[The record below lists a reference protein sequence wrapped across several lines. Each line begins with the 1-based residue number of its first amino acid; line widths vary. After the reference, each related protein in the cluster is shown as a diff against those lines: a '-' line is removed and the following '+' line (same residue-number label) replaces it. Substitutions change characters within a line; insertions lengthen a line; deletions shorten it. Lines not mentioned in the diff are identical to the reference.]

1 MDVREVIDRINE
13 DIAEVVGNYVDLK
26 TIGNKY
32 KACCPFHNEKTA
44 SFTVTPARGI
54 YKCYGCG
61 KGGDAISFIQEH
73 QAVDFK
79 EAVEIGA
86 KKLNLDFSWISD
98 KSNFNDEEY
107 KHKEALRIVCQK
119 AAQFFSDQLKSNP
132 AATKY
137 LQDRGFDPISE
148 TWTEPVRL
156 RQAKPSAGE
165 HKAVKPEIDPLFLDA
180 AEIVILGQNVSASLL
195 QRKLKLG
202 YNRVGR
208 IIDQLEAAGIV
219 GQSDG
224 YKPRKVLITDLE
236 ALESIVEKQDSDP
249 EPANEPE
256 PIAEAIESVIREN
269 NVLPFML
276 GFAPEGNLLLQWAKK
291 EAINLNLLIEADL
304 IKSKDGREY
313 DTFRNRIM
321 FPILS
326 KSGKVIGFTGRTL
339 VKDKEAK
346 EKGIAKYLNTGDTP
360 IYCKGNE
367 LFALNLARTEIK
379 KEDKA
384 YLVEGNFD
392 VARMHQIGVT
402 NTIAPCGTALTV
414 QQAKLL
420 KQYTNK
426 VTLIYDGDSAGQKAM
441 SKNAEILIREQFHVS
456 VIVLSENEDP
466 DTAFPTLEAFEKANN
481 KQIDYIIWKTVGVA
495 EKSQNPAY
503 KADLI
508 KEISFLVTRYDEPSK
523 HEVYLDE
530 ISKIIGPKKL
540 WQDHFKQWLA
550 DKAPVETKKS
560 RAIPAN
566 VSLDEYYERGFYVDR
581 NCMYFQDAKGVPK
594 QQSNFTMSP
603 LFHIEST
610 VNAKRLYEVKNT
622 HGVVRVIEIPQRDM
636 CSIQAFKIRVESLG
650 NFLWTGSET
659 DLNRLKAWLY
669 EKTNSAKEV
678 TQMGWNKDGIYVW
691 GNGIYN
697 GKFTETDSYGIA
709 TNNGENYY
717 IPSASRIY
725 SGEENL
731 FEFERKFIHVEGNIS
746 LREYMKKFT
755 KVFGDNGKIALSFY
769 FASLFRDL
777 IIRKFSKYPLLNL
790 FGPKGAGK
798 NACAE
803 SLLHFFGRLP
813 KIPNLHNTSKPALA
827 DHVATSSNALCV
839 LDEYRND
846 LEMEKREFLK
856 GLWDGTGRTRMN
868 MDKDKKKETTSVDQ
882 GVIICG
888 QQMATADIALF
899 SRFMVLSFTQT
910 EFSKEEIRLYE
921 ELEEINKRGLTHITH
936 QILKH
941 RSFFKENYS
950 KKVDEVS
957 LKLEALL
964 KGQAVETRV
973 FNNWLMIMAA
983 YATLDDELELPWD
996 YTETMQLAVDLMLR
1010 QNGEMKKNDD
1020 LGHFW
1025 KIVGYLASSNLIYEG
1040 GDYKMSYASEVG
1052 YTKMENGKWVNQKMQ
1067 WVEPKQL
1074 FYLTTS
1080 RVFNLYKIQCAR
1092 ENDKAL
1098 PEATIEYYL
1107 KNSKAF
1113 LFETKKESF
1122 KKIDPRTGQQE
1133 VEVIETPGPH
1143 GEKSIK
1149 TKKKRT
1155 STTAFVFDYSLLNI
1169 SIETNS
1175 NDPDDTTEEF
1185 KPHLKPVEVQPQ
1197 INFEKNQDP
1206 DFEAP
1211 EEDDLPF

>member
-13 DIAEVVGNYVDLK
+13 DIAEVIGNYVDLK

-32 KACCPFHNEKTA
+32 RACCPFHNEKTP

-61 KGGDAISFIQEH
+61 KGGDAVSFIQEH
-73 QAVDFK
+73 EGVDFK
-79 EAVEIGA
+79 EALEIGA
-86 KKLNLDFSWISD
+86 KKLNLDFKWITD

-107 KHKEALRIVCQK
+107 KQKEALRIACQK
-119 AAQFFSDQLKSNP
+119 AAEFYADWLKHEFP
-132 AATKY
+132 TGLKY
-137 LQDRGFDPISE
+137 LKDRGFDPVSE
-148 TWTEPVRL
+148 TWTEPKKSQPV
-156 RQAKPSAGE
+156 PVTIE
-165 HKAVKPEIDPLFLDA
+165 PVKVEIDSLFMDA
-180 AEIVILGQNVSASLL
+180 AEFVIQAQNASPSSI
-195 QRKLKLG
+195 QKKFKIG
-202 YNRVGR
+202 YNRADR
-208 IIDQLEAAGIV
+208 ILLQLETAGVV
-219 GQSDG
+219 GPIDG
-224 YKPRKVLITDLE
+224 YKGRSVLVDDSDRFK
-236 ALESIVEKQDSDP
+236 ALLEKQYS

-256 PIAEAIESVIREN
+256 PVAETTESITHDN

-276 GFAPEGNLLLQWAKK
+276 GYAPDGNMLLKWAKK

-304 IKSKDGREY
+304 IKSKEGREF

-321 FPILS
+321 FPIFN

-339 VKDKEAK
+339 STDKTVP
-346 EKGIAKYLNTGDTP
+346 KYLNTGDTP

-367 LFALNLARTEIK
+367 LFALNLARNEIK

-392 VARMHQIGVT
+392 VTRMHQIGVL

-414 QQAKLL
+414 EQAKLL

-456 VIVLSENEDP
+456 VIILPENEDP
-466 DTAFPTLEAFEKANN
+466 DTAFPTLEAFEKANSN
-481 KQIDYIIWKTVGVA
+481 QVDYIIYKTTHVK

-508 KEISFLVTRYDEPSK
+508 KEISFLITRYDEPSK

-540 WQDHFKQWLA
+540 WQDHFKAFLA

-566 VSLDEYYERGFYVDR
+566 VSLDEYYERGFYVDH
-581 NCMYFQDAKGVPK
+581 NCMYFQDSKGSPK
-594 QQSNFTMSP
+594 QQSNFTMTP

-610 VNAKRLYEVKNT
+610 VNAKRLYEVKNN
-622 HGVVRVIEIPQRDM
+622 HGTVRVIEIPQRDLV
-636 CSIQAFKIRVESLG
+636 SISAFKVRIESLG

-709 TNNGENYY
+709 AHGGENYY

-725 SGEENL
+725 AGEENL

-755 KVFGDNGKIALSFY
+755 KVFGDNGKIALSYY
-769 FASLFRDL
+769 FASLFRDI
-777 IIRKFSKYPLLNL
+777 IIRKFSKYPILNL

-882 GVIICG
+882 GVIVCG

-899 SRFMVLSFTQT
+899 SRFVVLSFTQT

-941 RSFFKENYS
+941 RPFFKENYT

-957 LKLEALL
+957 LKLEELL

-973 FNNWLMIMAA
+973 FNNWLMILSA
-983 YATLDDELELPWD
+983 YATLDDEIELPWD

-1010 QNGEMKKNDD
+1010 QNSEMKKNDD

-1025 KIVGYLASSNLIYEG
+1025 KIVGYLASSNLIFED
-1040 GDYKMSYASEVG
+1040 GDYKLVYADHVTRRYMDG
-1052 YTKMENGKWVNQKMQ
+1052 GQ
-1067 WVEPKQL
+1067 WKSDKIQYIEPKQL

-1080 RVFNLYKIQCAR
+1080 RVFSMYKSQCLR
-1092 ENDKAL
+1092 EGDKPL

-1122 KKIDPRTGQQE
+1122 KKIDPKTGHQE
-1133 VEVIETPGPH
+1133 SQFAMVDGVEQ
-1143 GEKSIK
+1143 SIG
-1149 TKKKRT
+1149 KKRT
-1155 STTAFVFDYSLLNI
+1155 STTAFVFDYKLLNI
-1169 SIETNS
+1169 SVENG
-1175 NDPDDTTEEF
+1175 DPDGDQDPAEEN
-1185 KPHLKPVEVQPQ
+1185 KPVENKVATQQ
-1197 INFEKNQDP
+1197 QVKFENKNP
-1206 DFEAP
+1206 DGTD
-1211 EEDDLPF
+1211 EDELPF

>member
-1 MDVREVIDRINE
+1 MEVREVIDRINE
-13 DIAEVVGNYVDLK
+13 DIADIIGNYVEIK

-32 KACCPFHNEKTA
+32 KGCCPFHNEKTP

-61 KGGDAISFIQEH
+61 KGGDAVSFIQDHEG
-73 QAVDFK
+73 VGFK
-79 EAVEIGA
+79 EALEIGA
-86 KKLNLDFSWISD
+86 KKLNLDFSWIAD

-107 KHKEALRIVCQK
+107 KHKESLRIVCQK
-119 AAQFFSDQLKSNP
+119 AADFF
-132 AATKY
+132 
-137 LQDRGFDPISE
+137 
-148 TWTEPVRL
+148 
-156 RQAKPSAGE
+156 
-165 HKAVKPEIDPLFLDA
+165 
-180 AEIVILGQNVSASLL
+180 AE
-195 QRKLKLG
+195 KLKE
-202 YNRVGR
+202 N
-208 IIDQLEAAGIV
+208 
-219 GQSDG
+219 
-224 YKPRKVLITDLE
+224 KE
-236 ALESIVEKQDSDP
+236 ALKYIEDRNFSITE
-249 EPANEPE
+249 NEGD
-256 PIAEAIESVIREN
+256 N
-269 NVLPFML
+269 NNFIPFNI
-276 GFAPEGNLLLQWAKK
+276 GFAPEGNELIAWAKK
-291 EAINLNLLIEADL
+291 NSISLNLLIEADL

-313 DTFRNRIM
+313 DTFRNRII
-321 FPILS
+321 FPIAS
-326 KSGKVIGFTGRTL
+326 KSGKIIGFTGRTL
-339 VKDKEAK
+339 STDKS
-346 EKGIAKYLNTGDTP
+346 IPKYINTGDTP

-367 LFALNLARTEIK
+367 LFALNLARNEIK

-392 VARMHQIGVT
+392 VTRMHQIGVI
-402 NTIAPCGTALTV
+402 NTLAPCGTALTV
-414 QQAKLL
+414 EQARLL

-441 SKNAEILIREQFHVS
+441 VKNAEILIREQFHVS
-456 VIVLSENEDP
+456 VIILPEKEDP
-466 DTAFPTLEAFEKANN
+466 DSAFKTLEDFEKANSD
-481 KQIDYIIWKTVGVA
+481 QADYIIHKTTEVK
-495 EKSQNPAY
+495 EKSKNPAY

-523 HEVYLDE
+523 HEVYLEE

-540 WQDHFKQWLA
+540 WQDNFKQFLS
-550 DKAPVETKKS
+550 DKAPVESKKS
-560 RAIPAN
+560 RVIPAN

-581 NCMYFQDAKGVPK
+581 NCMYFQDAKGHPK
-594 QQSNFTMSP
+594 QQSNFTMTP

-610 VNAKRLYEVKNT
+610 VNAKRLYEVKNN
-622 HGVVRVIEIPQRDM
+622 HGVVRVIEIPQRDLV
-636 CSIQAFKIRVESLG
+636 SISAFKVRIESLG

-709 TNNGENYY
+709 SHNGENYY

-725 SGEENL
+725 QGEENL
-731 FEFERKFIHVEGNIS
+731 FEFERKFIHVEGNIT

-769 FASLFRDL
+769 FASLFRDV
-777 IIRKFSKYPLLNL
+777 IIRKFSKYPILNL

-827 DHVATSSNALCV
+827 DHVATSSNSLCV

-882 GVIICG
+882 GVIVCG

-899 SRFMVLSFTQT
+899 SRFVVLSFTQT

-941 RSFFKENYS
+941 RNYFKENYS

-957 LKLEALL
+957 LKLEKLL
-964 KGQAVETRV
+964 NGQPVETRV

-983 YATLDDELELPWD
+983 YATLDEEIELPWD

-1025 KIVGYLASSNLIYEG
+1025 KIVGYLAGSNMIYDD
-1040 GDYKMSYASEVG
+1040 GDYKLIYTNEVTRRWMDG
-1052 YTKMENGKWVNQKMQ
+1052 GVWKSDKIVYQQ
-1067 WVEPKQL
+1067 PKQL

-1080 RVFNLYKIQCAR
+1080 RVFNLYKVQCQR
-1092 ENDKAL
+1092 ESDKAL
-1098 PEATIEYYL
+1098 PESTIEYYL
-1107 KNSKAF
+1107 RNSKAF

-1133 VEVIETPGPH
+1133 TIAYEETVPY
-1143 GEKSIK
+1143 GEKIQK

-1169 SIETNS
+1169 SIETES
-1175 NDPDDTTEEF
+1175 NEPNEEEHAEAVTHT
-1185 KPHLKPVEVQPQ
+1185 PEPAKPVETQKQ
-1197 INFEKNQDP
+1197 MKFEDDP
-1206 DFEAP
+1206 EK
-1211 EEDDLPF
+1211 DDLPF

>member
-32 KACCPFHNEKTA
+32 RACCPFHNEKTP

-61 KGGDAISFIQEH
+61 KGGDAVRFIQDHEG
-73 QAVDFK
+73 VDFK
-79 EAVEIGA
+79 EALQIGA
-86 KKLNLDFSWISD
+86 KKLNLDFQWITD

-107 KHKEALRIVCQK
+107 KHKEALRIACQK
-119 AAQFFSDQLKSNP
+119 AAEFFAGQLKSNP
-132 AATKY
+132 EAILY
-137 LQDRGFDPISE
+137 LKDRGFDPVSE
-148 TWTEPVRL
+148 TWREPVKL
-156 RQAKPSAGE
+156 KTPVEKPVE
-165 HKAVKPEIDPLFLDA
+165 VKPVEIDPLFRDA
-180 AEIVILGQNVSASLL
+180 AEIVILSQNSSASIL

-202 YNRVGR
+202 YNRAGK
-208 IIDQLEAAGIV
+208 IMDQLEVAGVV
-219 GQSDG
+219 GPNDG
-224 YKPRKVLITDLE
+224 YKGRKVLLADMV
-236 ALESIVEKQDSDP
+236 ALESVLESQYP
-249 EPANEPE
+249 EPVSEPE
-256 PIAEAIESVIREN
+256 PVAETTESIIRDN
-269 NVLPFML
+269 NVLPFMI
-276 GFAPEGNLLLQWAKK
+276 GFAPDGNELLKWAKK
-291 EAINLNLLIEADL
+291 ESIKLNLLIEADL
-304 IKSKDGREY
+304 VKSKESHDY

-321 FPILS
+321 FPIS
-326 KSGKVIGFTGRTL
+326 NKSGKIIGFTGRTL
-339 VKDKEAK
+339 STDKA
-346 EKGIAKYLNTGDTP
+346 IPKYLNTGDTP
-360 IYCKGNE
+360 IYTKGNE
-367 LFALNLARTEIK
+367 LFAINLARNEIR

-392 VARMHQIGVT
+392 VIRMHQIGVL

-414 QQAKLL
+414 EQAKLL
-420 KQYTNK
+420 KTYTNK

-456 VIVLSENEDP
+456 VIILPEKEDP
-466 DTAFPTLEAFEKANN
+466 DTAFPTFADFENANN
-481 KQIDYIIWKTVGVA
+481 KQVDYIVHKTICVA

-508 KEISFLVTRYDEPSK
+508 KEISFLITRYDEPSK

-540 WQDHFKQWLA
+540 WQDHFKTWLT

-581 NCMYFQDAKGVPK
+581 NCMYFQDSKGHPK
-594 QQSNFTMSP
+594 QQSNFTMAP

-610 VNAKRLYEVKNT
+610 VNAKRLYEVKNN
-622 HGVVRVIEIPQRDM
+622 HGTVRVIEIPQRDLV
-636 CSIQAFKIRVESLG
+636 SISAFKVRIESLG

-725 SGEENL
+725 QAEENL

-755 KVFGDNGKIALSFY
+755 KVFGDNGKIALSYY
-769 FASLFRDL
+769 FASLFRDI
-777 IIRKFSKYPLLNL
+777 IIRKFSKYPILNL

-882 GVIICG
+882 GVIVCG

-899 SRFMVLSFTQT
+899 SRFVVLSFTQT
-910 EFSKEEIRLYE
+910 EFSKDEIRLYE

-941 RSFFKENYS
+941 RPFFKENYS

-957 LKLEALL
+957 VKLEQLL
-964 KGQAVETRV
+964 KGQTVETRV
-973 FNNWLMIMAA
+973 FNNWLMIMSA
-983 YATLDDELELPWD
+983 YATLDDEIELPWD
-996 YTETMQLAVDLMLR
+996 YTETMQLAVGLMVR
-1010 QNGEMKKNDD
+1010 QNSEMKKNDD

-1025 KIVGYLASSNLIYEG
+1025 KIVAYLASSNLIYDD
-1040 GDYKMSYASEVG
+1040 GDYKLVYTKEAG
-1052 YTKMENGKWVNQKMQ
+1052 YTKMEDGRWQTQKIQ
-1067 WVEPKQL
+1067 WIEPKNL

-1080 RVFNLYKIQCAR
+1080 RVFSMYKSQCLR
-1092 ENDKAL
+1092 EGDKPL

-1133 VEVIETPGPH
+1133 VITWEETGPDN
-1143 GEKSIK
+1143 EKITK
-1149 TKKKRT
+1149 TRKKRT
-1155 STTAFVFDYSLLNI
+1155 STTAFIFDYTMLNI
-1169 SIETNS
+1169 SIETGGDELADADRDHNAQPS
-1175 NDPDDTTEEF
+1175 VSSANGAPVERAAETQAEIKF
-1185 KPHLKPVEVQPQ
+1185 GNKPVD
-1197 INFEKNQDP
+1197 NADK
-1206 DFEAP
+1206 
-1211 EEDDLPF
+1211 DDLPF

>member
-13 DIAEVVGNYVDLK
+13 DIAEVIGNYVELK

-32 KACCPFHNEKTA
+32 RACCPFHNEKTP

-61 KGGDAISFIQEH
+61 KGGDAISFIQDN
-73 QAVDFK
+73 QGVGFK
-79 EAVEIGA
+79 DAVEIGA
-86 KKLNLDFSWISD
+86 KKLNLDFTWIAD

-119 AAQFFSDQLKSNP
+119 AAEFYSEVLKYDP
-132 AATKY
+132 IAIRY
-137 LQDRGFDPISE
+137 LKDRGFDPISE
-148 TWTEPVRL
+148 TWTEPASL
-156 RQAKPSAGE
+156 RQAQPPAGE
-165 HKAVKPEIDPLFLDA
+165 RKAVEPEVDPLFRDA
-180 AEIVILGQNVSASLL
+180 AEIVILSQNVSASLL

-208 IIDQLEAAGIV
+208 IIDQLESAGIV
-219 GQSDG
+219 SQSAG
-224 YKPRKVLITDLE
+224 YNSRKVLLTDLE
-236 ALESIVEKQDSDP
+236 MLESILESQQT
-249 EPANEPE
+249 EPDEEPE
-256 PIAEAIESVIREN
+256 QEAEAIEGIVRDN

-276 GFAPEGNLLLQWAKK
+276 GFAPEGNVLLQWAKK
-291 EAINLNLLIEADL
+291 ESINLNLLIEADL
-304 IKSKDGREY
+304 IKSKEGREY

-326 KSGKVIGFTGRTL
+326 KAGKIIGFTGRTL
-339 VKDKEAK
+339 STDKA
-346 EKGIAKYLNTGDTP
+346 IPKYLNTGDTP

-367 LFALNLARTEIK
+367 LFALNLARNEIK

-392 VARMHQIGVT
+392 VTRLHQIGIT
-402 NTIAPCGTALTV
+402 NTLAPCGTALTV
-414 QQAKLL
+414 DQAKLL

-456 VIVLSENEDP
+456 VIILPEKEDP
-466 DTAFPTLEAFEKANN
+466 DTAFRTIKDFEKANSA
-481 KQIDYIIWKTVGVA
+481 QEDYIIFKTKYVK

-503 KADLI
+503 KAELI
-508 KEISFLVTRYDEPSK
+508 KEISFLVTRYDESSK
-523 HEVYLDE
+523 HEVYLEE

-560 RAIPAN
+560 RVIPAN

-581 NCMYFQDAKGVPK
+581 NCMYFQDAKGNPK
-594 QQSNFTMSP
+594 QQSNFTMTP

-610 VNAKRLYEVKNT
+610 VNAKRLYEVKNN
-622 HGVVRVIEIPQRDM
+622 HGTVRVIEIPQRDLV
-636 CSIQAFKIRVESLG
+636 SISAFKVRIESLG

-769 FASLFRDL
+769 FASLFRDI
-777 IIRKFSKYPLLNL
+777 IIRKFSKYPIMNL

-882 GVIICG
+882 GVIVCG

-899 SRFMVLSFTQT
+899 SRFIVLSFTQT

-941 RSFFKENYS
+941 RAFFKENYS
-950 KKVDEVS
+950 KKVDQVS
-957 LKLEALL
+957 LKLEELL
-964 KGQAVETRV
+964 KGQPVETRV

-983 YATLDDELELPWD
+983 YATLDEEIELPWD

-1025 KIVGYLASSNLIYEG
+1025 KIVGYLSSSNLIFED
-1040 GDYKMSYASEVG
+1040 GDYKLIYADHVTRRFMDG
-1052 YTKMENGKWVNQKMQ
+1052 GQ
-1067 WVEPKQL
+1067 WKSDKIQYLEPKQL

-1080 RVFNLYKIQCAR
+1080 RVFSMYKSQCLR
-1092 ENDKAL
+1092 EGDKPL

-1122 KKIDPRTGQQE
+1122 KKIDPKTGHQE
-1133 VEVIETPGPH
+1133 AQMGMVNQVEQVIG
-1143 GEKSIK
+1143 
-1149 TKKKRT
+1149 KKRT
-1155 STTAFVFDYSLLNI
+1155 STTAFVFDYKLLNI
-1169 SIETNS
+1169 SIETG
-1175 NDPDDTTEEF
+1175 DPDDE
-1185 KPHLKPVEVQPQ
+1185 PVVDRAAIETQPQ
-1197 INFEKNQDP
+1197 INFEKSQDP
-1206 DFEAP
+1206 DIQEP
-1211 EEDDLPF
+1211 EEDELPF

>member
-1 MDVREVIDRINE
+1 MDVREVVDRINE
-13 DIAEVVGNYVDLK
+13 DIAEIVGNYVELK

-32 KACCPFHNEKTA
+32 RACCPFHNEKTP

-61 KGGDAISFIQEH
+61 KGGDAISFIQDS
-73 QAVDFK
+73 QGVDFK

-86 KKLNLDFSWISD
+86 KKLNLDFTWIAD

-107 KHKEALRIVCQK
+107 KHKESLRIVCQK
-119 AAQFFSDQLKSNP
+119 AADFFADQLKANP
-132 AATKY
+132 EALKY
-137 LQDRGFDPISE
+137 LNNRNFNPILA
-148 TWTEPVRL
+148 TWTEPVKK
-156 RQAKPSAGE
+156 QQVIAPVES
-165 HKAVKPEIDPLFLDA
+165 KPEIDSLFFDA
-180 AEIVILGQNVSASLL
+180 AEFVVLKNDASTSLL

-202 YNRVGR
+202 YNRVDKILG
-208 IIDQLEAAGIV
+208 QLETAGIV
-219 GQSDG
+219 GPMAG
-224 YKPRKVLITDLE
+224 YKREVILSDLE
-236 ALESIVEKQDSDP
+236 QLKTLLESSAATDELIEDQAPVESG
-249 EPANEPE
+249 
-256 PIAEAIESVIREN
+256 IEHEN
-269 NVLPFML
+269 NVIPFML
-276 GFAPEGNLLLQWAKK
+276 GFAPDGNELLKWAKK
-291 EAINLNLLIEADL
+291 ESINVNLLIEADL
-304 IKSKDGREY
+304 VKSKEGREY

-321 FPILS
+321 FPISS
-326 KSGKVIGFTGRTL
+326 KSGKIIGFTGRTL
-339 VKDKEAK
+339 SND
-346 EKGIAKYLNTGDTP
+346 KGIPKYLNTGDTP

-367 LFALNLARTEIK
+367 LFALNLARNEIK

-392 VARMHQIGVT
+392 VTRLHQIGVM

-414 QQAKLL
+414 DQAKLL

-426 VTLIYDGDSAGQKAM
+426 VTLIYDGDAAGQKAM

-456 VIVLSENEDP
+456 VIILSEKEDP
-466 DTAFPTLEAFEKANN
+466 DTAFPTLEAFEKANSN
-481 KQIDYIIWKTVGVA
+481 QTDYIIHKTTAVK

-503 KADLI
+503 KAELI

-523 HEVYLDE
+523 HEVYLEE

-540 WQDHFKQWLA
+540 WQDHIKSFLA
-550 DKAPVETKKS
+550 DKAPVEQKKS
-560 RAIPAN
+560 STIPKH

-581 NCMYFQDAKGVPK
+581 GCMYFQDAKGHPK
-594 QQSNFTMSP
+594 QQSNFTMTP

-610 VNAKRLYEVKNT
+610 VNAKRLYEVKNS
-622 HGVVRVIEIPQRDM
+622 HGVVRVIEIPQRDLV
-636 CSIQAFKIRVESLG
+636 SISAFKVRIESLG

-659 DLNRLKAWLY
+659 DLNRLKSWLY

-678 TQMGWNKDGIYVW
+678 TQMGLNKAGIYVW
-691 GNGIYN
+691 GNGIFN
-697 GKFTETDSYGIA
+697 GKFTEPDSYGIA
-709 TNNGENYY
+709 TNNGENFY
-717 IPSASRIY
+717 IPSASCIY
-725 SGEENL
+725 SGEQNL
-731 FEFERKFIHVEGNIS
+731 FEFERNFIHIEGNIS
-746 LREYMKKFT
+746 LKEYMRKFT

-769 FASLFRDL
+769 FASLFRD
-777 IIRKFSKYPLLNL
+777 IVVRRFTKYPLLNM

-803 SLLHFFGRLP
+803 SILYFFGRMP
-813 KIPNLHNTSKPALA
+813 KAPNLHNTTKAALA
-827 DHVATSSNALCV
+827 DHVSTSANAVCA

-856 GLWDGTGRTRMN
+856 GLWDGTGRGRMN

-882 GVIICG
+882 GVIVIG

-899 SRFMVLSFTQT
+899 SRFVVLSFTQT

-941 RSFFKENYS
+941 RNSFKENYS
-950 KKVDEVS
+950 KKVDQVS
-957 LKLEALL
+957 LKIEELL
-964 KGQAVETRV
+964 NGQAIETRV
-973 FNNWLMIMAA
+973 FNNWLSIMAA
-983 YATLDDELELPWD
+983 YATLDDEIELPWD
-996 YTETMQLAVDLMLR
+996 YNETMKLAVELMLR

-1025 KIVGYLASSNLIYEG
+1025 KIVGYLASSNLIFED
-1040 GDYKMSYASEVG
+1040 GDYKLI
-1052 YTKMENGKWVNQKMQ
+1052 YTKSVTRHWMEDGKWKKGEIEYI
-1067 WVEPKQL
+1067 EPKQL

-1080 RVFNLYKIQCAR
+1080 RVFSLYKSQCLR
-1092 ENDKAL
+1092 EGDKPL

-1133 VEVIETPGPH
+1133 VQMETVMVNGVPVEQVKG
-1143 GEKSIK
+1143 
-1149 TKKKRT
+1149 KKRT

-1169 SIETNS
+1169 SVEQGNDEDNAPVIKAPAAPEAQQQSVKFETS
-1175 NDPDDTTEEF
+1175 PSVD
-1185 KPHLKPVEVQPQ
+1185 
-1197 INFEKNQDP
+1197 
-1206 DFEAP
+1206 P
-1211 EEDDLPF
+1211 EEDELPF

>member
-13 DIAEVVGNYVDLK
+13 DIVEIIGNYVDLK

-32 KACCPFHNEKTA
+32 RACCPFHNEKTP

-61 KGGDAISFIQEH
+61 KGGDAISFIQEN
-73 QAVDFK
+73 QNVGFK

-86 KKLNLDFSWISD
+86 KKLNLDFQWIAD

-107 KHKEALRIVCQK
+107 KHKEALRIACHK
-119 AAQFFSDQLKSNP
+119 AAEFFAEQLKQNP
-132 AATKY
+132 EAIQY
-137 LQDRGFDPISE
+137 LKDRRFDPISE
-148 TWTEPVRL
+148 TWTE
-156 RQAKPSAGE
+156 QAK
-165 HKAVKPEIDPLFLDA
+165 AVVNTEAPAPEPVEVDPLFLDA
-180 AEIVILGQNVSASLL
+180 AEIVVIDQKCSASVL
-195 QRKLKLG
+195 QRKFSKG
-202 YNRVGR
+202 YNR
-208 IIDQLEAAGIV
+208 IEKILTQLEAAGIV
-219 GQSDG
+219 GPADG
-224 YKPRKVLITDLE
+224 YKGRKVLFSLDQLKEFIENPPSTAPIFE
-236 ALESIVEKQDSDP
+236 APEH
-249 EPANEPE
+249 EPA
-256 PIAEAIESVIREN
+256 AEGIEHEN
-269 NVLPFML
+269 RVLPFML
-276 GFAPEGNLLLQWAKK
+276 GFAPDGNVLLKWAKQN
-291 EAINLNLLIEADL
+291 AIGLNLLIEADL
-304 IKSKDGREY
+304 IKTKEGREY

-321 FPILS
+321 FPIVN
-326 KSGKVIGFTGRTL
+326 KSGKIIGFTGRTL
-339 VKDKEAK
+339 SQDKA
-346 EKGIAKYLNTGDTP
+346 IPKYLNTGDTP

-367 LFALNLARTEIK
+367 LFALNIARNEIK

-392 VARMHQIGVT
+392 VTRLHQIGVL

-414 QQAKLL
+414 DQAKLL

-441 SKNAEILIREQFHVS
+441 AKNAEILIREQFHVS
-456 VIVLSENEDP
+456 VIILPEKEDP
-466 DTAFPTLEAFEKANN
+466 DTAFRTMDAFDKANSD
-481 KQIDYIIWKTVGVA
+481 QVDYIIHKTTIVK
-495 EKSQNPAY
+495 EKATNPAY

-523 HEVYLDE
+523 HEVYLEE

-540 WQDHFKQWLA
+540 WIDHFKTCLA

-560 RAIPAN
+560 STIPQH
-566 VSLDEYYERGFYVDR
+566 VSLEEYSERGFYIHK
-581 NCMYFQDAKGVPK
+581 NCMFFQDAKGHPK
-594 QQSNFTMSP
+594 QQSNFTMTP

-610 VNAKRLYEVKNT
+610 VNAKRLYEVKNEKGT
-622 HGVVRVIEIPQRDM
+622 VRVIEIPQRDM
-636 CSIQAFKIRVESLG
+636 VSISAFKVRIESLG

-697 GKFTETDSYGIA
+697 GKFSETDSYGIA
-709 TNNGENYY
+709 SYNGENYY

-725 SGEENL
+725 SSEENL
-731 FEFERKFIHVEGNIS
+731 FEFERKFIHVEGNIT

-769 FASLFRDL
+769 FASLFRD
-777 IIRKFSKYPLLNL
+777 IIIQKFSKYPILNL

-882 GVIICG
+882 GVIVCG

-899 SRFMVLSFTQT
+899 SRFIVLSFTQT
-910 EFSKEEIRLYE
+910 EFSKEEIKLYE

-941 RSFFKENYS
+941 RAYFKENYA
-950 KKVDEVS
+950 KKVDQVS
-957 LKLEALL
+957 LDLEKLL
-964 KGQAVETRV
+964 KGQPIETRV

-983 YATLDDELELPWD
+983 YATLDNAIELPWD
-996 YTETMQLAVDLMLR
+996 YTETMQLAVELMLR

-1025 KIVGYLASSNLIYEG
+1025 KIVGYLASSNLIFED
-1040 GDYKMSYASEVG
+1040 GDYKLIYADTV
-1052 YTKMENGKWVNQKMQ
+1052 TRCWMEGGEWKKDKIQYI
-1067 WVEPKQL
+1067 EPKRL

-1080 RVFNLYKIQCAR
+1080 RVFSMYKSQCLR
-1092 ENDKAL
+1092 EGDKPL
-1098 PEATIEYYL
+1098 PESTIEYYL
-1107 KNSKAF
+1107 RNSKAF
-1113 LFETKKESF
+1113 MFETKKESF
-1122 KKIDPRTGQQE
+1122 KKIDPKTGLQE
-1133 VEVIETPGPH
+1133 VVKGMVNGVEQVTG
-1143 GEKSIK
+1143 
-1149 TKKKRT
+1149 KKRT

-1169 SIETNS
+1169 SIETGGDEEANT
-1175 NDPDDTTEEF
+1175 PDIQVAA
-1185 KPHLKPVEVQPQ
+1185 PVTIDATQVKVD
-1197 INFEKNQDP
+1197 FAKN
-1206 DFEAP
+1206 EGK
-1211 EEDDLPF
+1211 DDLPF

>member
-13 DIAEVVGNYVDLK
+13 DITEIVGNYVELK

-32 KACCPFHNEKTA
+32 RACCPFHNEKTP

-54 YKCYGCG
+54 YKCFGCG
-61 KGGDAISFIQEH
+61 KGGDAVGFIQDHEG
-73 QAVDFK
+73 VDFK
-79 EAVEIGA
+79 EALQIGA
-86 KKLNLDFSWISD
+86 KKLNLDFQWITD
-98 KSNFNDEEY
+98 KSNFNDDEY
-107 KHKEALRIVCQK
+107 KHKESLRIVCQK
-119 AAQFFSDQLKSNP
+119 AAEFYNEWLKQQFPSGI
-132 AATKY
+132 KY
-137 LQDRGFDPISE
+137 LKDRGFDPISE
-148 TWTEPVRL
+148 TWTEPAKVKEPV
-156 RQAKPSAGE
+156 AKPVEA
-165 HKAVKPEIDPLFLDA
+165 KPVEIDPLFRDA
-180 AEIVILGQNVSASLL
+180 AEIVIIEQNASVSNL
-195 QRKLKLG
+195 QRKMKLG
-202 YNRVGR
+202 YNRAGK
-208 IIDQLEAAGIV
+208 IIDQLEVAGVV
-219 GQSDG
+219 GPNDG
-224 YKPRKVLITDLE
+224 YKGRKVLLADID
-236 ALESIVEKQDSDP
+236 ALEYALDLQHRQAES
-249 EPANEPE
+249 EPE
-256 PIAEAIESVIREN
+256 PVPEIVEGVVREN
-269 NVLPFML
+269 NVIPFML
-276 GFAPEGNLLLQWAKK
+276 GYAPDGNMLLQWAKK

-313 DTFRNRIM
+313 DTFRNRII
-321 FPILS
+321 FPICN
-326 KSGKVIGFTGRTL
+326 KAGKVIGFTGRTL
-339 VKDKEAK
+339 STDKN
-346 EKGIAKYLNTGDTP
+346 IPKYLNTGDTP

-367 LFALNLARTEIK
+367 LFALNLARNEIK

-392 VARMHQIGVT
+392 VARLHQIGII
-402 NTIAPCGTALTV
+402 NTLAPCGTALTIE
-414 QQAKLL
+414 QAKLL

-456 VIVLSENEDP
+456 VIILPEKEDP
-466 DTAFPTLEAFEKANN
+466 DTAFPTLEAFERANN
-481 KQIDYIIWKTVGVA
+481 KQVDYIIWKTAGVA

-508 KEISFLVTRYDEPSK
+508 KEISFLITRYDEPSK

-530 ISKIIGPKKL
+530 IAKIIGPKKL
-540 WQDHFKQWLA
+540 WQDHFKNWLA

-560 RAIPAN
+560 RAIPAT
-566 VSLDEYYERGFYVDR
+566 VSLDEYYERGFYVDH
-581 NCMYFQDAKGVPK
+581 NCMYFQDTKGHPK
-594 QQSNFTMSP
+594 QQSNFTMTP

-610 VNAKRLYEVKNT
+610 VNAKRLYEVKNN
-622 HGVVRVIEIPQRDM
+622 HGTVRVIEIPQRDLV
-636 CSIQAFKIRVESLG
+636 SISAFKVRIESLG

-659 DLNRLKAWLY
+659 DLNRLKSWLY

-709 TNNGENYY
+709 AHGGENYY

-725 SGEENL
+725 AGEENL

-755 KVFGDNGKIALSFY
+755 KVFGDNGKIALSYY
-769 FASLFRDL
+769 FASLFRDI
-777 IIRKFSKYPLLNL
+777 IIRKFSKYPVLNL

-882 GVIICG
+882 GVIVCG

-899 SRFMVLSFTQT
+899 SRFVVLSFTQT

-941 RSFFKENYS
+941 RPFFKDNYS

-957 LKLEALL
+957 LKLEQLL
-964 KGQAVETRV
+964 KGQSVETRV
-973 FNNWLMIMAA
+973 FNNWLMIMSA
-983 YATLDDELELPWD
+983 YATLDDEIELPWD

-1025 KIVGYLASSNLIYEG
+1025 KIVGYLAGSNLIFED
-1040 GDYKMSYASEVG
+1040 GDYKFVYADHVTRRYMDG
-1052 YTKMENGKWVNQKMQ
+1052 GQ
-1067 WVEPKQL
+1067 WKSDKIQYLEPKQL

-1080 RVFNLYKIQCAR
+1080 RVFSIYKSQCLR
-1092 ENDKAL
+1092 EGDKPL

-1122 KKIDPRTGQQE
+1122 KKIDPKTGHQE
-1133 VEVIETPGPH
+1133 SQMGIVSGVEQ
-1143 GEKSIK
+1143 SIG
-1149 TKKKRT
+1149 KKRT
-1155 STTAFVFDYSLLNI
+1155 STTALVFDYALLNI
-1169 SIETNS
+1169 SIES
-1175 NDPDDTTEEF
+1175 GDPDGYQETTEEA
-1185 KPHLKPVEVQPQ
+1185 KPIENPVAKQQEVK
-1197 INFEKNQDP
+1197 FENKNTDGS
-1206 DFEAP
+1206 
-1211 EEDDLPF
+1211 DDDDELPF

>member
-13 DIAEVVGNYVDLK
+13 DIVEVISNYVDIK

-32 KACCPFHNEKTA
+32 KGCCPFHNEKTP
-44 SFTVTPARGI
+44 SFTITPNRGM
-54 YKCYGCG
+54 YKCFGCG
-61 KGGDAISFIQEH
+61 KGGDAVSFIQDHEG
-73 QAVDFK
+73 VPFK
-79 EAVEIGA
+79 EALEIGA
-86 KKLNLDFSWISD
+86 KKLNLDFTWIAD

-119 AAQFFSDQLKSNP
+119 AAEFFAEQLKTP
-132 AATKY
+132 EALKY
-137 LQDRGFDPISE
+137 LTDRGFNPHSA
-148 TWTEPVRL
+148 TWTEPVKL
-156 RQAKPSAGE
+156 KAQVAELVKAETDPLFNDAAEFVVIAQKPSA
-165 HKAVKPEIDPLFLDA
+165 
-180 AEIVILGQNVSASLL
+180 SYL
-195 QRKLKLG
+195 QRKMSIGNKRAEKIML
-202 YNRVGR
+202 
-208 IIDQLEAAGIV
+208 QLEAAGIV
-219 GQSDG
+219 SPVEGLKGRS
-224 YKPRKVLITDLE
+224 LIIKDLAQLNLLLE
-236 ALESIVEKQDSDP
+236 APIPDHIAVEGAAVAG
-249 EPANEPE
+249 E
-256 PIAEAIESVIREN
+256 VHEN

-276 GFAPEGNLLLQWAKK
+276 GYAPSGNLFLKWAKK
-291 EAINLNLLIEADL
+291 ESISLNLLLEADL
-304 IKSKDGREY
+304 IKSKNGYEY
-313 DTFRNRIM
+313 DTFQERIM
-321 FPILS
+321 FPIS
-326 KSGKVIGFTGRTL
+326 NKSGKIIGFTGRYIGN
-339 VKDKEAK
+339 D
-346 EKGIAKYLNTGDTP
+346 GYSKYSNTGDTP
-360 IYCKGNE
+360 LYKKGSE
-367 LFALNLARTEIK
+367 LFAINLARNEIR

-392 VARMHQIGVT
+392 VTRMHQIGVL
-402 NTIAPCGTALTV
+402 NTIAPCGTALTIE
-414 QQAKLL
+414 QARLL
-420 KQYTNK
+420 KTYTNK

-456 VIVLSENEDP
+456 VIILSEKEDP
-466 DTAFPTLEAFEKANN
+466 DTAFPTFADFETANN
-481 KQIDYIIWKTVGVA
+481 KQVDYIIWKTIGVA

-508 KEISFLVTRYDEPSK
+508 KEISFLITRYDEPSK

-550 DKAPVETKKS
+550 DKAPVEKKS
-560 RAIPAN
+560 VNTIPAH
-566 VSLDEYYERGFYVDR
+566 VSLDDYQNLGFYVS
-581 NCMYFQDAKGVPK
+581 NNSMYFQDAKGKPEK
-594 QQSNFTMSP
+594 RSNFTMTP

-610 VNAKRLYEVKNT
+610 VNAKRLYEVRNT
-622 HGVVRVIEIPQRDM
+622 HNVVRVIEIPQRDLV
-636 CSIQAFKIRVESLG
+636 SISAFKVRIESLG

-678 TQMGWNKDGIYVW
+678 SQMGWNKDGIYVW

-709 TNNGENYY
+709 AHGGENYY

-731 FEFERKFIHVEGNIS
+731 FEFERKFIHVEGNIT
-746 LREYMKKFT
+746 LKEYMKKFT
-755 KVFGDNGKIALSFY
+755 KVFGDNGKIALSYY
-769 FASLFRDL
+769 FASLFRDI
-777 IIRKFSKYPLLNL
+777 IIRKFSKYPILNL

-882 GVIICG
+882 GVIVCG

-899 SRFMVLSFTQT
+899 SRFVVLSFTQT
-910 EFSKEEIRLYE
+910 EFSKEEIKLYE

-936 QILKH
+936 QILKN
-941 RSFFKENYS
+941 RAYFKENYS
-950 KKVDEVS
+950 KKVDQIS
-957 LKLEALL
+957 LKLEELL
-964 KGQAVETRV
+964 KGHAVETRV

-983 YATLDDELELPWD
+983 YATLDDEIELPWD
-996 YTETMQLAVDLMLR
+996 QTETMQLAVDLMLR

-1025 KIVGYLASSNLIYEG
+1025 KIVSYMASSNLIYDE
-1040 GDYKMSYASEVG
+1040 GDYKLRYAKEAN
-1052 YTKMENGKWVNQKMQ
+1052 YIKMETGKWQTQKIQ
-1067 WVEPKQL
+1067 WIEPKNL

-1080 RVFNLYKIQCAR
+1080 RVFNMYKSQCLR
-1092 ENDKAL
+1092 EGDKPL
-1098 PEATIEYYL
+1098 PESTIEYYL
-1107 KNSKAF
+1107 RNSKAF

-1122 KKIDPRTGQQE
+1122 KKIDPRTGLQE
-1133 VEVIETPGPH
+1133 TEALEKIGAY
-1143 GEKSIK
+1143 GEKIVD
-1149 TKKKRT
+1149 TKKTRT
-1155 STTAFVFDYSLLNI
+1155 STTAFVFDYDLLNI
-1169 SIETNS
+1169 SIETGGDEL
-1175 NDPDDTTEEF
+1175 NDADYDHNAAPSPSTVSGTGSKAEA
-1185 KPHLKPVEVQPQ
+1185 QPE
-1197 INFEKNQDP
+1197 IKFENKHA
-1206 DFEAP
+1206 EK
-1211 EEDDLPF
+1211 DDLPF

>member
-13 DIAEVVGNYVDLK
+13 DIAEVIGNYVELK

-32 KACCPFHNEKTA
+32 RACCPFHNEKTP

-61 KGGDAISFIQEH
+61 KGGDAISFLQES
-73 QAVDFK
+73 QGVGFK

-86 KKLNLDFSWISD
+86 KKLNLDFTWIAD

-107 KHKEALRIVCQK
+107 KHKEALRIACQK
-119 AAQFFSDQLKSNP
+119 AAEFFADQLKASP
-132 AATKY
+132 EAIRY
-137 LQDRGFDPISE
+137 LADRGFDPFSS
-148 TWTEPVRL
+148 TWTEPV
-156 RQAKPSAGE
+156 KPKIEAPVAE
-165 HKAVKPEIDPLFLDA
+165 PVEVVELDSLLYAA
-180 AEIVILGQNVSASLL
+180 AELVIFSQKCLASAL
-195 QRKLKLG
+195 QKKFSIG
-202 YNRVGR
+202 YNRAGR
-208 IIDQLEAAGIV
+208 IIDQLELAGII
-219 GQSDG
+219 GPINGS
-224 YKPRKVLITDLE
+224 KPRNVLISDLD
-236 ALESIVEKQDSDP
+236 VDSDQLKALLATSTSSVADAPIIEAPSP
-249 EPANEPE
+249 ER
-256 PIAEAIESVIREN
+256 EAVEGDN
-269 NVLPFML
+269 NILPFSI
-276 GFAPEGNLLLQWAKK
+276 GFAPDGNVLLKWAK
-291 EAINLNLLIEADL
+291 ENAIGLNLLIEADL

-321 FPILS
+321 FPICS
-326 KSGKVIGFTGRTL
+326 KSGKVVGFTGRTL
-339 VKDKEAK
+339 STDKA
-346 EKGIAKYLNTGDTP
+346 IPKYLNTGDTP

-367 LFALNLARTEIK
+367 LFALNLARNEIK

-392 VARMHQIGVT
+392 VTRMHQIGIT
-402 NTIAPCGTALTV
+402 NTLAPCGTALTV
-414 QQAKLL
+414 DQAKLL

-441 SKNAEILIREQFHVS
+441 AKNAEILIREQFHVS
-456 VIVLSENEDP
+456 VIILPEKEDP
-466 DTAFPTLEAFEKANN
+466 DTAFKTIEAFEKAN
-481 KQIDYIIWKTVGVA
+481 QEQPDYIIWKTINVS

-503 KADLI
+503 KSDLI

-523 HEVYLDE
+523 HEVYLE
-530 ISKIIGPKKL
+530 AISKIIGPKKL
-540 WQDHFKQWLA
+540 WQDHFKTWLA

-566 VSLDEYYERGFYVDR
+566 VSLDEYYERGFYVDH
-581 NCMYFQDAKGVPK
+581 NCMYFQDSKGSPK
-594 QQSNFTMSP
+594 QQSNFTMTP

-610 VNAKRLYEVKNT
+610 VNAKRLYEVKNN
-622 HGVVRVIEIPQRDM
+622 HGTVRVIEIPQRDLV
-636 CSIQAFKIRVESLG
+636 SISAFKVRIESLG

-678 TQMGWNKDGIYVW
+678 AQMGWNKDGIYVW
-691 GNGIYN
+691 GNGIFN

-709 TNNGENYY
+709 MNNGENYY

-777 IIRKFSKYPLLNL
+777 IIRKFSKYPMLNL

-813 KIPNLHNTSKPALA
+813 RIPNLHNTTKPALA

-882 GVIICG
+882 GVIVCG

-899 SRFMVLSFTQT
+899 SRFVVLSFTQT

-941 RSFFKENYS
+941 RAYFKENYS
-950 KKVDEVS
+950 KKVDQVS
-957 LKLEALL
+957 IKLEELL
-964 KGQAVETRV
+964 KGQPVETRV

-983 YATLDDELELPWD
+983 YATLDDEIELTWD
-996 YTETMQLAVDLMLR
+996 QTETMQLAVTLMLT

-1025 KIVGYLASSNLIYEG
+1025 KIVSYLASSNLIFED
-1040 GDYKMSYASEVG
+1040 GDYKLIYAKEAG
-1052 YTKMENGKWVNQKMQ
+1052 YTKMENGKWLTQKIQ
-1067 WVEPKQL
+1067 WINPKNL

-1080 RVFNLYKIQCAR
+1080 RVFSMYKSQCLR
-1092 ENDKAL
+1092 EGDKPL
-1098 PEATIEYYL
+1098 PESTIEYYL
-1107 KNSKAF
+1107 RNSKAF

-1122 KKIDPRTGQQE
+1122 KKIDPRTGAQE
-1133 VEVIETPGPH
+1133 KNELG
-1143 GEKSIK
+1143 KN
-1149 TKKKRT
+1149 KRT
-1155 STTAFVFDYSLLNI
+1155 STTAFVFDYDLLNI
-1169 SIETNS
+1169 FIETGGDELAEEDHDHNAPPPVEKQA
-1175 NDPDDTTEEF
+1175 NINFGNKTDPDPE
-1185 KPHLKPVEVQPQ
+1185 
-1197 INFEKNQDP
+1197 DP
-1206 DFEAP
+1206 DK
-1211 EEDDLPF
+1211 DDLPF

>member
-13 DIAEVVGNYVDLK
+13 DIAQVVGNYVDLK
-26 TIGNKY
+26 IIGNKY
-32 KACCPFHNEKTA
+32 KACCPFHNEKTP

-61 KGGDAISFIQEH
+61 KGGDAVSFIQEH
-73 QAVDFK
+73 EGVPFK
-79 EAVEIGA
+79 EALEIGA
-86 KKLNLDFSWISD
+86 KKLNIDFQWITD

-107 KHKEALRIVCQK
+107 KHKESLKIVCQK
-119 AAQFFSDQLKSNP
+119 AAEFFAGQLKLHP
-132 AATKY
+132 EAIKY
-137 LQDRGFDPISE
+137 LKDRGFDPHSE
-148 TWTEPVRL
+148 TWREPVKV
-156 RQAKPSAGE
+156 QVPDKPAEAKPVE
-165 HKAVKPEIDPLFLDA
+165 TDPLFHDA
-180 AEIVILGQNVSASLL
+180 AELTILAQKASISYI
-195 QRKLKLG
+195 QRKLSIGSK
-202 YNRVGR
+202 RAEK
-208 IIDQLEAAGIV
+208 IMAQLEAAGIV
-219 GQSDG
+219 GPVFPMA
-224 YKPRKVLITDLE
+224 PRTVILTDLE
-236 ALESIVEKQDSDP
+236 QLKSISFNGTP
-249 EPANEPE
+249 PSAEPE
-256 PIAEAIESVIREN
+256 PEPDAHVTVSVKDN
-269 NVLPFML
+269 HVLPFMI
-276 GFAPEGNLLLQWAKK
+276 GFAPDGNELLKWAKK
-291 EAINLNLLIEADL
+291 EAIKLNLLIEADL
-304 IKSKDGREY
+304 VKSKESHDY

-321 FPILS
+321 FPVAN
-326 KSGKVIGFTGRTL
+326 KSGKIIGFTGRTL
-339 VKDKEAK
+339 STDKATP
-346 EKGIAKYLNTGDTP
+346 KYLNTGDTP
-360 IYCKGNE
+360 IYTKGNE
-367 LFALNLARTEIK
+367 LFAINLARNEIRR
-379 KEDKA
+379 EDKA

-392 VARMHQIGVT
+392 VARMHQIGVL

-414 QQAKLL
+414 EQARLL
-420 KQYTNK
+420 KTYTNK

-456 VIVLSENEDP
+456 VIILAENEDP
-466 DTAFPTLEAFEKANN
+466 DTAFPTLEAFENANN
-481 KQIDYIIWKTVGVA
+481 RQVDYIVHKTICVA

-530 ISKIIGPKKL
+530 IAKIIGPKKL
-540 WQDHFKQWLA
+540 WQDHFKAFLA

-560 RAIPAN
+560 RAIPAS

-581 NCMYFQDAKGVPK
+581 NCMFFQDSKGSPK
-594 QQSNFTMSP
+594 QQSNFTMTP

-610 VNAKRLYEVKNT
+610 VNAKRLYEVKNN
-622 HGVVRVIEIPQRDM
+622 HGTVRVIEIPQRDLV
-636 CSIQAFKIRVESLG
+636 SISAFKVRIESLG

-697 GKFTETDSYGIA
+697 GKFTETDGYGIA

-755 KVFGDNGKIALSFY
+755 KVFGDNGKIALSYY
-769 FASLFRDL
+769 FASLFRDV
-777 IIRKFSKYPLLNL
+777 IIRKFSKYPILNL

-882 GVIICG
+882 GVIVCG

-899 SRFMVLSFTQT
+899 SRFVVLSFTQT

-941 RSFFKENYS
+941 RPYFKENYS
-950 KKVDEVS
+950 KKVDDVS
-957 LKLEALL
+957 LKLEELL
-964 KGQAVETRV
+964 KGQPVETRV

-983 YATLDDELELPWD
+983 YATLDDEIELPWD

-1010 QNGEMKKNDD
+1010 QNSEMKKNDD

-1025 KIVGYLASSNLIYEG
+1025 KIVAYLASSNLIYDD
-1040 GDYKMSYASEVG
+1040 GDYKLVYTREAG
-1052 YTKMENGKWVNQKMQ
+1052 YTKMEEGKWLTQKIQ
-1067 WVEPKQL
+1067 WIEPKNL

-1080 RVFNLYKIQCAR
+1080 RVFSMYKSQCLR
-1092 ENDKAL
+1092 EGDKPL

-1133 VEVIETPGPH
+1133 VITWEETGPDN
-1143 GEKSIK
+1143 EKITK

-1155 STTAFVFDYSLLNI
+1155 STTAFVFDYNMLNI
-1169 SIETNS
+1169 SIETGGDELADADRDHNA
-1175 NDPDDTTEEF
+1175 PAAIETPVERAATETQAQIKF
-1185 KPHLKPVEVQPQ
+1185 GSKPVDEPA
-1197 INFEKNQDP
+1197 K
-1206 DFEAP
+1206 
-1211 EEDDLPF
+1211 DDLPF